1 MAEATKK
8 VIKKVASGS
17 AQKDPAKAGTKKAN
31 YTYAVGRRKTANARV
46 RIYATKSV
54 PGMEGVQL
62 TVNGK
67 SAESYFPGETA
78 KAAYRKP
85 FYLTETLTKMS
96 ASVVV
101 AGSGKMGQLD
111 AVVHGIARALSLLDR
126 DAYRAILKTAGL
138 LTRDARAK
146 ERRKVGTGGKA
157 RRAKQ
162 SPKR

>member
-1 MAEATKK
+1 MVEATKK
-8 VIKKVASGS
+8 VAKVA
-17 AQKDPAKAGTKKAN
+17 KKAN
-31 YTYAVGRRKTANARV
+31 YTYAVGRRKTAGARV
-46 RIYATKSV
+46 RIYNSASV
-54 PGMEGVQL
+54 PGSDGVQM

-67 SAESYFPGETA
+67 PAEVYFPGETA

-85 FYLTETLTKMS
+85 FIITETLAKLS

-111 AVVHGIARALSLLDR
+111 ATVHGIARALSLLDR
-126 DAYRAILKTAGL
+126 DKYRATLKTAGL

-146 ERRKVGTGGKA
+146 QRRMIGTGGKA
-157 RRAKQ
+157 RRTKQ